1 MKRLAGAAEGEFSLI
16 GGKQGIH
23 SHTMTLNLEALNA
36 ISREYP
42 LERLWMA
49 ASDAADLGIVDG
61 DMVELSSSECSGQVA
76 VKVTERLKP
85 GVLFL
90 PTHYGGTSPYL
101 TRAQG
106 FGLNMMDFV
115 PLHLEPGVGS
125 TMSQEVAVK
134 VRKVEG

>member
-1 MKRLAGAAEGEFSLI
+1 MPLI
-16 GGKQGIH
+16 W
-23 SHTMTLNLEALNA
+23 ALPTA
-36 ISREYP
+36 IWWSFLQR
-42 LERLWMA
+42 
-49 ASDAADLGIVDG
+49 
-61 DMVELSSSECSGQVA
+61 ECSGQVA

-125 TMSQEVAVK
+125 TMSQE
-134 VRKVEG
+134 RR